1 MNAQRLWAVVVMEW
15 TQAFAGWPVKIITAL
30 PPLIVLLGL
39 LFQPRAGHLQV
50 ITDVLSIQM
59 EGASLYADP
68 SNWNRTGDFYLVVFT
83 VLPLFSVVKIAG
95 AGLLNDKASR
105 SLEPLLATPLTGGEL
120 FSGKV
125 LAAVA
130 PAVLGSWASFLVF
143 AATLA
148 HLGVATTA
156 IFGPFK
162 GSIWLLAV
170 FVIGPLLALF
180 QALFTLWVCAQTGG
194 ARLAENL
201 ANAMVGLLSAAILTA
216 LLYWSYNFYVYQRQ
230 LIGPVL
236 LLQVAA
242 GLVVLVA
249 LGFWACLKQFQRETI
264 LFKWK

>member
-1 MNAQRLWAVVVMEW
+1 
-15 TQAFAGWPVKIITAL
+15 VKIITAL

-194 ARLAENL
+194 ADRPA
-201 ANAMVGLLSAAILTA
+201 LLVLQFLRVPAAIDWPRPVVTGRGRA
-216 LLYWSYNFYVYQRQ
+216 G
-230 LIGPVL
+230 GPRGPGFLGLPKTVS
-236 LLQVAA
+236 A
-242 GLVVLVA
+242 GNHFV
-249 LGFWACLKQFQRETI
+249 
-264 LFKWK
+264 